1 MQNLISYDP
10 RTETGLDDLSPS
22 FFSHACLTSAV
33 IVTWLPS
40 IATSMSSFYRAKEQP
55 MYLIPTPT
63 RQSASPVLRDR
74 FLNALDQYD
83 QPALRET
90 VRDLLGCVNP
100 LPAGTCIRLGL
111 APRSTYGDAA
121 NAITSSLRAK
131 PDAA

>member
-1 MQNLISYDP
+1 
-10 RTETGLDDLSPS
+10 
-22 FFSHACLTSAV
+22 
-33 IVTWLPS
+33 
-40 IATSMSSFYRAKEQP
+40 

-74 FLNALDQYD
+74 LLNALDQYD
-83 QPALRET
+83 QPALRDT

-111 APRSTYGDAA
+111 APRSSYGDAA
-121 NAITSSLRAK
+121 IAITSSLRAK